1 MKRSEFQ
8 GHDTFPESDQI
19 RRFDAIIIGAG
30 FGGMCLLHKLRDMGL
45 RVRVFDSAG
54 DVGGTWYWN
63 RFPGATT
70 DVESVEYSYSFS
82 PEIQQEWKWSTR
94 YAHQPE
100 LLRYAKYVAE
110 KLNLYEDIQFDT
122 RVRSAIYDE
131 SRSEWLIETHLN
143 ERFAAR
149 FCVMATG
156 ILSVPKNPAIKGIDL
171 FEGEQFHTARWPFE
185 PVSFKG
191 KRVGIIGTG
200 STGIQC
206 IPLIAQEAEH
216 LYVFQRTPNFSIPLR
231 NGPLPPEYEKSV
243 KANYDE
249 WRRMER
255 KSNTGWVS
263 VDFQPREPNRLS
275 AVEVTE
281 EERRAEYELRWR
293 SGGLCFYNSFKDL
306 FIDKEANE
314 TVADFVRMKIRE
326 TVRDPA
332 VAELLAPKGY
342 FFGAKRLCA
351 DTNYFETYNRSNVT
365 LIDVNRTPI
374 TEFTQT
380 AVRAGESSYQIDSM
394 VFATGF
400 DAVTGAMKSIDIIG
414 AGGCSLRDRW
424 KQGPKTYLG
433 LMSAG
438 FPNMFIIGGPGAPFA
453 NYFVNIE
460 VNAEWISE
468 CIRKMRAQ
476 GHTRI
481 ETAPEWEAAWHQTM
495 NDATDKTLFPSS
507 SSETWFLHRETP
519 GGPKTALMY
528 LGGVKRFISILGAVT
543 GRGYEGFT
551 FDSGSSRS
559 DERDAE
565 VAQYQR

>member
-1 MKRSEFQ
+1 MKSSELTTN
-8 GHDTFPESDQI
+8 DALPEPDQL
-19 RRFDAIIIGAG
+19 RRYDAIIIGAG
-30 FGGMCLLHKLRDMGL
+30 FGGMCLLHKLREIGL

-54 DVGGTWYWN
+54 DVGGTWYWS

-70 DVESVEYSYSFS
+70 DVESMEYSYSFS

-94 YAHQPE
+94 YARQPE
-100 LLRYAKYVAE
+100 LLRYAKYVAD
-110 KLNLYEDIQFDT
+110 KLNLYGDIQFDT

-131 SRSEWLIETHLN
+131 SRNEWLIETHLN

-149 FCVMATG
+149 FCIMATG
-156 ILSVPKNPAIKGIDL
+156 ILSVPKNPEIKGIDL
-171 FEGEQFHTARWPFE
+171 FKGEQFHTARWPFE

-206 IPLIAQEAEH
+206 IPLMAQEAEH

-231 NGPLPPEYEKSV
+231 NGPLPQEYEKSV
-243 KANYDE
+243 KTNYDA

-255 KSNTGWVS
+255 KSNTGWIS
-263 VDFQPREPNRLS
+263 VDFQPREPNRFS
-275 AVEVTE
+275 ALEVTE

-306 FIDKEANE
+306 LMKKEANE
-314 TVADFVRMKIRE
+314 TVADFVRNKIRG

-351 DTNYFETYNRSNVT
+351 DTNYFETYNRPNVT
-365 LIDVNRTPI
+365 LVDVNQTPI
-374 TEFTQT
+374 TEFTAT
-380 AVRAGESSYQIDSM
+380 EVRTGAAVYKIDSM

-414 AGGCSLRDRW
+414 AGGCSLRERW
-424 KQGPKTYLG
+424 KNGPKTYLG

-476 GHTRI
+476 NQNCI
-481 ETAPEWEAAWHQTM
+481 ETTPEWEAAWSRTM
-495 NDATDKTLFPSS
+495 NEATDKTLFPSS
-507 SSETWFLHRETP
+507 SSETWFLHRESP
-519 GGPKTALMY
+519 GAPKTALMY

-543 GRGYEGFT
+543 EKGYEGFT
-551 FDSGSSRS
+551 FESGSSPA
-559 DERDAE
+559 DEPRGE
-565 VAQYQR
+565 VALHQR

>member
-1 MKRSEFQ
+1 MKS
-8 GHDTFPESDQI
+8 PELPANDAGCETDQL
-19 RRFDAIIIGAG
+19 RRYDAIIIGAG
-30 FGGMCLLHKLRDMGL
+30 FGGMCLLHKLREIGL

-100 LLRYAKYVAE
+100 LLRYAKYVAA
-110 KLNLYEDIQFDT
+110 KLNLYKDIQLDT
-122 RVRSAIYDE
+122 RVRSATYDE
-131 SRSEWLIETHLN
+131 CRNEWAIETHHN
-143 ERFAAR
+143 ERFAAK

-156 ILSVPKNPAIKGIDL
+156 ILSVPKNPEIKGIDL
-171 FEGEQFHTARWPFE
+171 FQGEQFHTARWPFE

-206 IPLIAQEAEH
+206 IPIIAQEAEH

-231 NGPLPPEYEKSV
+231 NGPLPSAYEKSV
-243 KANYDE
+243 KAKYDE
-249 WRRMER
+249 WRQMER
-255 KSNTGWVS
+255 KSNTGWVA
-263 VDFQPREPNRLS
+263 VDFEPREPNRLS
-275 AVEVTE
+275 ALEVTE

-306 FIDKEANE
+306 FLDKGANE

-326 TVRDPA
+326 TVREPA
-332 VAELLAPKGY
+332 IAELLAPKAY

-351 DTNYFETYNRSNVT
+351 DTNYFETYNRANVT
-365 LIDVNRTPI
+365 LVDVNQSPI
-374 TEFTQT
+374 TEFTPT
-380 AVRAGESSYQIDSM
+380 AVRTGETAYHIDTM

-400 DAVTGAMKSIDIIG
+400 DAVTGAMKSIEIIG
-414 AGGCSLRDRW
+414 AGGCSLRERW
-424 KQGPKTYLG
+424 KHGPKTYLG
-433 LMSAG
+433 LMTSG

-460 VNAEWISE
+460 VNAEWISG
-468 CIRKMRAQ
+468 CIGKMRAQ
-476 GHTRI
+476 GQTRI
-481 ETAPEWEAAWHQTM
+481 ETAPKWEAAWHQTM
-495 NDATDKTLFPSS
+495 NEATDKTLFPSS
-507 SSETWFLHRETP
+507 CSETWFLHRETP
-519 GGPKTALMY
+519 GARKTALMY

-543 GRGYEGFT
+543 ERGYEGFI
-551 FDSGSSRS
+551 FDSVPSRS
-559 DERDAE
+559 EDNE
-565 VAQYQR
+565 VELTHEQR